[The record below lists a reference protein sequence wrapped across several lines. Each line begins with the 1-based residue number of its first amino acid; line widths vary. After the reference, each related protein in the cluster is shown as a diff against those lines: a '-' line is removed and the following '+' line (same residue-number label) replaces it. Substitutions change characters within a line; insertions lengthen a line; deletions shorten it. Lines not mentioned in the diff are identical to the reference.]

1 MDVHSTSFT
10 LSTFSLGDEKGTFI
24 HTVAPDYKQVL
35 LYLEMVRTKVAGIN
49 GNVDFICGYE
59 AGSLG
64 YTLYKQLTE
73 HNVKC
78 VILAPTTMLLPQGK
92 RIKTD
97 KRDAELIAK
106 CLAYK
111 TYHEVYIPDEED
123 NNVKEYIRMRDDH
136 KKALTRIKQQ
146 ILAFCLRNGHRYTG
160 GNNWTRKHL
169 EWIKELKLNAMLRET
184 LDEYLIT
191 YENLTDKLN
200 RMDTRI
206 EELASLP
213 RYKEKVKKLTC
224 FIGVK
229 TQTALA
235 TIVEISDFNR
245 FAKAEKYAS
254 YLGLVPGEN
263 SSGDKQ
269 IRLRITKA
277 GNTHVRKLMVEAAHS
292 YGRGHIGYKPKAI
305 KARQFGNTPETIA
318 YADRANERLRR
329 RYYKLIS
336 RGMKRNVAI
345 TAIARELSCFM
356 WGLMTD
362 NIA

>member
-1 MDVHSTSFT
+1 
-10 LSTFSLGDEKGTFI
+10 
-24 HTVAPDYKQVL
+24 
-35 LYLEMVRTKVAGIN
+35 
-49 GNVDFICGYE
+49 
-59 AGSLG
+59 
-64 YTLYKQLTE
+64 
-73 HNVKC
+73 
-78 VILAPTTMLLPQGK
+78 
-92 RIKTD
+92 
-97 KRDAELIAK
+97 
-106 CLAYK
+106 
-111 TYHEVYIPDEED
+111 
-123 NNVKEYIRMRDDH
+123 
-136 KKALTRIKQQ
+136 
-146 ILAFCLRNGHRYTG
+146 
-160 GNNWTRKHL
+160 
-169 EWIKELKLNAMLRET
+169 MLRET

-292 YGRGHIGYKPKAI
+292 YGRGHIGYKPKAL